1 MTHPIEA
8 ITTAAVARALDAAT
22 LRHQAIAANIANHGV
37 EGYVP
42 MKVSFAAE
50 FAEQKTGQA
59 AGRLDATAVSAMKA
73 QLVPMLDAEGLPAK
87 VKLDSEMADMAQN
100 AVQYQALARGLSRH
114 LAILATAASDGKK

>member
-1 MTHPIEA
+1 LTLPIEA
-8 ITTAAVARALDAAT
+8 ITTAAIARALDAAT

-42 MKVSFAAE
+42 LKVSFAAE
-50 FAEQKTGQA
+50 FAEQRAGQA
-59 AGRLDATAVSAMKA
+59 AGRLDAQAVSAMKA
-73 QLVPMLDAEGLPAK
+73 QLTPVLDAQGLPAK

-114 LAILATAASDGKK
+114 MSILASAASDGKK

>member
-1 MTHPIEA
+1 MTLPIEA

-50 FAEQKTGQA
+50 LAEQRA
-59 AGRLDATAVSAMKA
+59 ASSGRLDPQSVAAMTA
-73 QLVPMLDAEGLPAK
+73 QLVPALDADGLPAK
-87 VKLDSEMADMAQN
+87 VKLDAEMADMAQN

-114 LAILATAASDGKK
+114 LSILASAASDGKK